1 MCYPGIK
8 KENKIIAHIAV
19 TLTLVVF
26 LALFMP
32 LKGAFA
38 RGDNG
43 AVLRIFLMITGAA
56 FSLFGF
62 IKSFINAR
70 KARENN

>member
-1 MCYPGIK
+1 MDWVSYLQAFSAP
-8 KENKIIAHIAV
+8 HS
-19 TLTLVVF
+19 LS
-26 LALFMP
+26 LFMP
-32 LKGAFA
+32 LKVAFG

-56 FSLFGF
+56 FSLFSF